1 MWGYTQGM
9 EMLAA
14 GLLIGLVMGLTGSG
28 GALIAIP
35 LFMHLQK
42 MTLIEASSFSLIA
55 VVLSASFNFF
65 PQRTEANTKLAI
77 GLIPFSIAGSFLAVP
92 LKAEISPA
100 IVGIL
105 LALIALYSLY
115 SVWKPQHQN
124 MNTTQIGRR
133 TQVALIIIVGFTLG
147 VLTTLTGLGGGVLLM
162 PIFISIFKFSQTK
175 AVATSL
181 VVVAIS
187 SIFSI
192 LFQIQKG
199 LIPAID
205 TQTLFLAL
213 GILMTAIALQ
223 LSTKLISKTVL
234 HKMRQIVFTLVV
246 IVAMSKIAG
255 ELL

>member
-1 MWGYTQGM
+1 M

-55 VVLSASFNFF
+55 VVLSASFNFV
-65 PQRTEANTKLAI
+65 PQRKDADTKLALQ
-77 GLIPFSIAGSFLAVP
+77 LIPFSIIGSFLAVP
-92 LKAEISPA
+92 VKAGISPVV
-100 IVGIL
+100 VGIL

-115 SVWKPQHQN
+115 NVWKPTAPN
-124 MNTTQIGRR
+124 VNK
-133 TQVALIIIVGFTLG
+133 TQVSHRGQIPLVVVVGLTLG

-162 PIFISIFKFSQTK
+162 PIFISIFKFSQHK

-187 SIFSI
+187 SVSSI

-199 LIPAID
+199 LIPVIDIQVLLLAI
-205 TQTLFLAL
+205 
-213 GILMTAIALQ
+213 GILITAIALQ

-234 HKMRQIVFTLVV
+234 QKLRQIVFTLVV
-246 IVAMSKIAG
+246 VVAMSKIAG

>member
-1 MWGYTQGM
+1 M
-9 EMLAA
+9 EMLLA
-14 GLLIGLVMGLTGSG
+14 GLIIGLVMGLTGSG

-35 LFMHLQK
+35 LFMHFQN

-65 PQRTEANTKLAI
+65 PQRKEADSKLAVS
-77 GLIPFSIAGSFLAVP
+77 LIPFSIAGSFLAVP
-92 LKAEISPA
+92 IKSGISPSV
-100 IVGIL
+100 VGIL
-105 LALIALYSLY
+105 LAIIALYSLY
-115 SVWKPQHQN
+115 SVWKPTAPHVSSTHVSKQG
-124 MNTTQIGRR
+124 QI
-133 TQVALIIIVGFTLG
+133 ALVIIIGLTLG

-162 PIFISIFKFSQTK
+162 PIFISIFKFSQHK

-187 SIFSI
+187 SVFSI

-199 LIPAID
+199 LIPVID
-205 TQTLFLAL
+205 IQVVLLAL
-213 GILMTAIALQ
+213 GILITAIALQ

-246 IVAMSKIAG
+246 FVAMSKIAG